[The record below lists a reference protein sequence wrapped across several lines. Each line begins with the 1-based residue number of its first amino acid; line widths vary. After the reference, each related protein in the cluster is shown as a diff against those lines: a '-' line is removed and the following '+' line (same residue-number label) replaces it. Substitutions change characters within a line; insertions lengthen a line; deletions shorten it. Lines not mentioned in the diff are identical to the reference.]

1 MEQTNTEIEYLAE
14 EDLGRIGRLIED
26 NGLLRNP
33 AYKEM
38 IQSLSRMRSN
48 AMNGVLQRLAHPD
61 LLIQQEFDKGTVHG
75 LTMAISWAEVI
86 LQGYQPLK
94 RPDSALGR
102 TEEETE
108 DE

>member
-1 MEQTNTEIEYLAE
+1 METELLGE

-33 AYKEM
+33 AYQEM
-38 IQSLSRMRSN
+38 VQSLGRMRSI
-48 AMNGVLQRLAHPD
+48 AVNGILQRLAHPD

-86 LQGYQPLK
+86 LQGYKPLK
-94 RPDSALGR
+94 RFDSELGR
-102 TEEETE
+102 TDEETD